1 VVLLPAYRSVCPGG
15 ARAVVIRQF
24 SGYPKPGWTCEHRPR
39 GDGTGAMRRQLVR
52 YFVQYCLSTPTTQ
65 RLDDD
70 TPEQGSSS
78 RK

>member
-1 VVLLPAYRSVCPGG
+1 
-15 ARAVVIRQF
+15 
-24 SGYPKPGWTCEHRPR
+24 
-39 GDGTGAMRRQLVR
+39 MRRQLVR